1 MRPIQ
6 KAFYEHVAKLP
17 RMALRPIL
25 KRKLKEQGI
34 SISKKAFEALLD
46 HLLCEK
52 GGQFTWSDEKGEA
65 VNEFEE
71 LKLIFDDADAKEI
84 ENFTERIRL
93 AVPGVIQSVVDEG
106 GTELFEAMIE
116 SWNID
121 DTVAQFEIG
130 EFRERLEDRWG
141 AGLHLLRLLL
151 TTSREMGED
160 ATKRY
165 RKSKS
170 KTLARRRFV
179 LSRLHIRACQIAEE
193 IVSLME
199 NGFADGAMARWRTL
213 HEIGVVATFIE
224 DGDEELARRFID
236 HDIVEVK
243 KQADDWDSKQVP
255 LGYPPINSR
264 ERKKIEKAYA
274 DALNRYGQTFRH
286 DYGWAAD
293 YLQDKKPDFQ
303 KLQAAA
309 EQSGM
314 NAYYKLANLS
324 VHAGSRSMFFR
335 LTDMGADVPIA
346 GRSNAGLVE
355 PGQNTAYTL
364 VRITGALLGRPRD
377 IDRLVEMRAL
387 IAVRDAIP
395 RGLHLSDKRLRR
407 DEAKIRRELKGK
419 QTHKR

>member
-1 MRPIQ
+1 
-6 KAFYEHVAKLP
+6 
-17 RMALRPIL
+17 MALRPIL
-25 KRKLKEQGI
+25 TRKLKEQGI
-34 SISKKAFEALLD
+34 KIPKRAFEALLD
-46 HLLCEK
+46 HLLQAN
-52 GGQFTWSDEKGEA
+52 GGHFTWSDGKGLA
-65 VNEFEE
+65 TKGLQD
-71 LKLIFDDADAKEI
+71 LKLVFDDADAKEI
-84 ENFTERIRL
+84 EISIERIRH
-93 AVPGVIQSVVDEG
+93 AMPGIIQSVVDEG
-106 GTELFEAMIE
+106 GAELFEAMTE
-116 SWNID
+116 SWSVD
-121 DTVAQFEIG
+121 DAVAQFEID
-130 EFRERLEDRWG
+130 EFRGRLEDRWG

-151 TTSREMGED
+151 ATSRDMGED
-160 ATKRY
+160 AARRY

-170 KTLARRRFV
+170 KTLANRRFV
-179 LSRLHIRACQIAEE
+179 LVRLHIRSCQIAEE
-193 IVSLME
+193 IISLME

-213 HEIGVVATFIE
+213 HELGVVATFIE
-224 DGDEELARRFID
+224 NGDEGLACRFID

-255 LGYPPINSR
+255 LGYAPIDPR
-264 ERKKIEKAYA
+264 ERRRIEKAYA
-274 DALNRYGQTFRH
+274 DALSRYGQAFRH

-309 EQSGM
+309 DQSGM
-314 NAYYKLANLS
+314 NSYYKLANLS

-387 IAVRDAIP
+387 VAMRDAIP
-395 RGLHLSDKRLRR
+395 RALHLSDKRLQR
-407 DEAKIRRELKGK
+407 DEARLRRKRKGR
-419 QTHKR
+419 QIHKRKCASGV